1 MPKSVTLAT
10 GLRFRSISEGVEHFS
25 SMLERQEL
33 EQPFS
38 GDNARHI
45 RAAYGAYCAATNW
58 TTAAPA
64 ATFRPVHE
72 RGPGF
77 MTRCFGVGYEDGT
90 SGRFSMKKALS
101 AIAE

>member
-10 GLRFRSISEGVEHFS
+10 GLRFKSISEGVEHFS
-25 SMLERQEL
+25 SMLERQEHG
-33 EQPFS
+33 QPFA
-38 GDNARHI
+38 GHDARHV
-45 RAAYGAYCAATNW
+45 RAAYDAYCAATEW
-58 TTAAPA
+58 ITAAPA
-64 ATFRPVHE
+64 ATFQPVHE

-77 MTRCFGVGYEDGT
+77 TTRCFGVTYEDGT